1 MLRDPTGDD
10 DTYCRAYRM
19 DDFGNSLFVQHARSV
34 GSCETCSTNG
44 TIVKGL
50 RVTVKG
56 TVESSDDTVPLL
68 MVTEILPDSSGCGG
82 NLTIPSDDIVS
93 CSSGKYINTIRAHG
107 TLMILGWGFLLPSGV
122 IMANLAKHMKNA
134 FWFKY
139 HRANQ
144 VLGLCV
150 AFVGWVLALH
160 EFDVFNAGSKNVPFF
175 HGTLGIVI
183 MSIGLLQPVNAFFRP
198 HKHDGQP
205 KSKSRYYWEILH
217 KSCGYLAI
225 VLAVIQILLGISLV
239 SKPND
244 MVGFQIGY
252 GMIWLVLILLA
263 VGLVIHKRYS
273 KQSPP
278 TTKPQKEIEIF
289 K

>member
-1 MLRDPTGDD
+1 
-10 DTYCRAYRM
+10 M
-19 DDFGNSLFVQHARSV
+19 DDVGNSLFVQHARSV
-34 GSCETCSTNG
+34 GSCDTCSRNG

-56 TVESSDDTVPLL
+56 TVDSSDDTIPLL

-160 EFDVFNAGSKNVPFF
+160 EFDVFSSGTKNVPFF

-183 MSIGLLQPVNAFFRP
+183 MSIGLLQPVYAFFRP

-205 KSKSRYYWEILH
+205 KSKSRYYWEILPNRAFCDRACRDSH
-217 KSCGYLAI
+217 FRNCLETQRHGWISDWIWNNMACVNSTRCWIGGSQEVFEAI
-225 VLAVIQILLGISLV
+225 ASH
-239 SKPND
+239 D
-244 MVGFQIGY
+244 E
-252 GMIWLVLILLA
+252 
-263 VGLVIHKRYS
+263 
-273 KQSPP
+273 
-278 TTKPQKEIEIF
+278 TTERD
-289 K
+289 